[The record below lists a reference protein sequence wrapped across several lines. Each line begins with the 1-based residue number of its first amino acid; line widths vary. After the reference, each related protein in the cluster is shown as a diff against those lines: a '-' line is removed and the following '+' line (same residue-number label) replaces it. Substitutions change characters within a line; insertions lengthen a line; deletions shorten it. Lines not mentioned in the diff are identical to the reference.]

1 MYSLPPPADTSA
13 LHDESLPI
21 LIARARNGVLRM
33 LEAELAASG
42 VSTVQCMILLRLYR
56 GGRNTAGALSRF
68 SGVDSGAMTRLL
80 DRLAAK
86 GLLARSP
93 DQKDRR
99 SVRLILTERAT
110 ALVPELERCVQRV
123 HQHLLHGSGST
134 DAMRFSAYLVNVI
147 HQTVPAADLAAMTED

>member
-1 MYSLPPPADTSA
+1 MYSLPPHADTSV

-21 LIARARNGVLRM
+21 LIARARNAVLRM

-110 ALVPELERCVQRV
+110 ALVPELERCVQHV
-123 HQHLLHGSGST
+123 HAHLMQGSEGD
-134 DAMRFSAYLVNVI
+134 DAKRFSAYLIDVI
-147 HQTVPAADLAAMTED
+147 RRTVPAADLAAMTQD